1 MGILKKKILSFIAVF
16 SFLTCMLIVPEIN
29 TFASEEYEMVDGSY
43 LTNELSS
50 SGTSYNNKMTRGT
63 HLMTGECSI
72 TNAGIE
78 RIYAYA
84 ATTANHEVDR
94 LVVIIY
100 VERYMEDVDAWGFV
114 DGWVEEAT
122 NDYYVATSKS
132 LEVEPGYYYRVHAE
146 HIVFVGDESEE
157 TASATNGIFIAPASS
172 STTPST

>member
-1 MGILKKKILSFIAVF
+1 MKKKILSFIFAC
-16 SFLTCMLIVPEIN
+16 SFLICMTITPRIN
-29 TFASEEYEMVDGSY
+29 VEANDVLKKVDGSY
-43 LTNELSS
+43 LTTEESS
-50 SGTSYNNKMTRGT
+50 TGKSFNDMARGT

-78 RIYAYA
+78 RIYTYA

-94 LVVIIY
+94 LMVIIY
-100 VERYMEDVDAWGFV
+100 VERYMEDVDAWGYV

-132 LEVEPGYYYRVHAE
+132 MEVEPGYYYRVHAD
-146 HIVFVGDESEE
+146 HIVWEGNDPPEE
-157 TASATNGIFIAPASS
+157 TFSYTNGIFIAPASS